1 MKRKKPNVR
10 TLRLICGQAKP
21 GASLSFLKN
30 MMQFCREFNND
41 EKVKNRTGELVNV
54 EIIVYEDKSYKYNVG
69 NSPSIYLLKNR
80 RSDYKE
86 LKLKEDRKKA
96 REKERKE
103 ISSAELEKIAWEMM
117 PNLNTDDIEKAKKI
131 VAGTVKS
138 FGNFK
143 IN

>member
-103 ISSAELEKIAWEMM
+103 ISSAELEKIA
-117 PNLNTDDIEKAKKI
+117 
-131 VAGTVKS
+131 
-138 FGNFK
+138 
-143 IN
+143 